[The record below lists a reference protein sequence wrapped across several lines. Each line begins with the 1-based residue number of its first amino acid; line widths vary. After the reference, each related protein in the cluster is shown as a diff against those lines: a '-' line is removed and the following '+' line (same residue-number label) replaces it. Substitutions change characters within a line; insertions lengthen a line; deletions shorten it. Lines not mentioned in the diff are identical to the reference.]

1 MLRQQV
7 QHRASQLLMLLHRL
21 QRGGAAARLG
31 SRTCPPAARGRP
43 PAPAAPPRL
52 CHLRLCVLSSCR
64 LSTAPHTPAQQP
76 GVSTA
81 CMRNAT
87 SILLGAP
94 VSVWSASELRA
105 LHMSCAAAPAA
116 PQHAPPRVQPLPR
129 TPRASRQPERGHRAR
144 QEPERAL
151 AIAAPSPHPARDPAT
166 HENSGTRE
174 VSCGRE
180 AEKQLA
186 RQARARRGAR
196 AEPTSVASSTVSSCA
211 ADAPASSSAT
221 RASGVS
227 PRSPAM
233 RARARQKRQGLQGSA
248 RHTRAAWA
256 THAASRG
263 ARAARASTRYAAWSA
278 PRRTWRAPDAA
289 KPSETQADG

>member
-31 SRTCPPAARGRP
+31 SRTCPPAARGSP

-52 CHLRLCVLSSCR
+52 CHLTRCAGSSCR

-94 VSVWSASELRA
+94 VSAWSASEPRA
-105 LHMSCAAAPAA
+105 LRMSCAAAHAA
-116 PQHAPPRVQPLPR
+116 PQRAPPRVQPLPH
-129 TPRASRQPERGHRAR
+129 TPRASRQPERDYRPAR
-144 QEPERAL
+144 QEPERVRAT
-151 AIAAPSPHPARDPAT
+151 ARPSPHPACDPGT
-166 HENSGTRE
+166 HENSGKR
-174 VSCGRE
+174 VKSAAVE

-186 RQARARRGAR
+186 RQARAC
-196 AEPTSVASSTVSSCA
+196 PVH
-211 ADAPASSSAT
+211 AP
-221 RASGVS
+221 S
-227 PRSPAM
+227 P
-233 RARARQKRQGLQGSA
+233 
-248 RHTRAAWA
+248 
-256 THAASRG
+256 AASRPRQSP
-263 ARAARASTRYAAWSA
+263 AA
-278 PRRTWRAPDAA
+278 PRTRRPAAP
-289 KPSETQADG
+289 PP